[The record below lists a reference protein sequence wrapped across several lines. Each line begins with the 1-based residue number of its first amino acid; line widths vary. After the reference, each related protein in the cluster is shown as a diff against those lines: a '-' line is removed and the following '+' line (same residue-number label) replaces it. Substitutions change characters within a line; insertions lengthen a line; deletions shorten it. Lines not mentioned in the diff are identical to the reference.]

1 MNISPIRTFT
11 PLALLALSALPLGAV
26 AQPAAEAPLRM
37 IVPYAP
43 GGTTDALARLLQR
56 ALSATMN
63 RAVIVDNKPGATGT
77 IGTDL
82 GAKAPPDGNTIV
94 FGNQG
99 PNAIVPAVRKT
110 PYDPFTDL
118 RPLTTVAFMPL
129 ALAVAPDK
137 GPKSL
142 KEFIALARKSGDGVN
157 YGSSG
162 IGSFA
167 HLAGHEFGR
176 AGGMN
181 ATHVPFKG
189 GGEVVPAILNGSIH
203 GSFLTA
209 LEATSLMLGGKLRFL
224 AVASAKRMPRLPD
237 VPAVAEELPGFDA
250 VIWFAAFA
258 PKGTPDA
265 IAQKLRDAIVKA
277 VESPDYRK
285 YLEDRNAEARPS
297 SPEEVTDLIR
307 HDMRVWGDVVKK
319 NNIPM

>member
-1 MNISPIRTFT
+1 MKF
-11 PLALLALSALPLGAV
+11 PLSRLLATLALSALPWHAAAQAV
-26 AQPAAEAPLRM
+26 PDQTPLRM
-37 IVPYAP
+37 IVPYSP

-56 ALSATMN
+56 SLSAVMG
-63 RAVIVDNKPGATGT
+63 RPVVVDNKPGATGT
-77 IGTDL
+77 IGTDM
-82 GAKAPPDGNTIV
+82 GAKAAPDGNTIV

-110 PYDPFTDL
+110 PYDPFNDL

-137 GPKSL
+137 GPKTL
-142 KEFIALARKSGDGVN
+142 KEFIDQARKSGAGLN

-167 HLAGHEFGR
+167 HLAGHEFSRMGNLN
-176 AGGMN
+176 M
-181 ATHVPFKG
+181 THVPFKG
-189 GGEVVPAILNGSIH
+189 GSEVVAAIFSGSINGS
-203 GSFLTA
+203 FVTA
-209 LEATSLMLGGKLRFL
+209 MEATPLVQSGKLRFL
-224 AVASAKRMPRLPD
+224 ATGSPKRMARAPD
-237 VPAVAEELPGFDA
+237 VPTVAEELPGYDA

-277 VESPDYRK
+277 VESPEYRK
-285 YLEDRNAEARPS
+285 YLEDRNAEARTTTPD
-297 SPEEVTDLIR
+297 ELTELIK

>member
-1 MNISPIRTFT
+1 MKFT
-11 PLALLALSALPLGAV
+11 LSLATLVLAALPLGAA
-26 AQPAAEAPLRM
+26 AQASAEPPLRM

-63 RAVIVDNKPGATGT
+63 RTVIVDNKPGATGT

-82 GAKAPPDGNTIV
+82 AAKAPPDGNTIV

-110 PYDPFTDL
+110 PYDPINDL
-118 RPLTTVAFMPL
+118 RPLTTVAYMPL

-137 GPKSL
+137 GPKTL
-142 KEFIALARKSGDGVN
+142 KEFIEQARKPGIGMN

-176 AGGMN
+176 AGGLN
-181 ATHVPFKG
+181 VTHVPFKG

-209 LEATSLMLGGKLRFL
+209 MEATSLVQGGKLRFL
-224 AVASAKRMPRLPD
+224 AVASPKRMARLPN

-265 IAQKLRDAIVKA
+265 IANKLRDAIVKA
-277 VESPDYRK
+277 VESPEYRK
-285 YLEDRNAEARPS
+285 YLEERNSEARPS
-297 SPEEVTDLIR
+297 TPEEVTELIR

-319 NNIPM
+319 NNIPL